1 MTLRYSLYVSP
12 TKVDMLYSQL
22 GSTFFDKMK
31 AGLKLKLGVA
41 EAHIEGET
49 GKALY
54 DKAEAIRTHLSVDF
68 SMWDDRIAKDLYR

>member
-1 MTLRYSLYVSP
+1 
-12 TKVDMLYSQL
+12 MLYSQL

-41 EAHIEGET
+41 EAHIEGEKL
-49 GKALY
+49 GKRCMTKRKRFQNA
-54 DKAEAIRTHLSVDF
+54 LSVDF